1 MLSFHIRGKFVCIKK
16 EVIVPLF
23 MLIFTISYYW
33 QAHTLSSKSLAFPRV
48 FLIILFI
55 SSLYSIIKSVTIVTP
70 DVEEAE
76 KAPLFTKKV
85 LLYFTLLTAFILLLP
100 YVGVYIAIPAFLII
114 TMFSLNVRSIKTL
127 ILVPVGVTAA
137 IHLLF
142 VVLLSTRLP
151 AGPF

>member
-1 MLSFHIRGKFVCIKK
+1 MLSFHIKGKRVCIKK

-33 QAHTLSSKSLAFPRV
+33 QTHTLSSKSLAFPKV
-48 FLIILFI
+48 FLIILFA
-55 SSLYSIIKSVTIVTP
+55 SSIYSIIKSVTIVTP
-70 DVEEAE
+70 EVASAE
-76 KAPLFTKKV
+76 KAPLFTKKI
-85 LLYFTLLTAFILLLP
+85 LLYFVSLAAFIAILP
-100 YVGVYIAIPAFLII
+100 YAGVYIAIPAFLIV
-114 TMFSLNVRSIKTL
+114 TMLFLNVRNIKTL
-127 ILVPVGVTAA
+127 ILVPAGVTVV